1 MTQPAPAVKAIET
14 RYAGC
19 RFRSR
24 LEARWAVFFDNLG
37 VPWQYEPEG
46 FDLKGKLDDA
56 LLEHKWIEGGYY
68 LPDFY
73 LPTLDTWYEVKGSK
87 PTRREYEL
95 AWLLEESTQQRVVM
109 AWGDIPR
116 NPDPWGRD
124 QSSAANLRGVDVL
137 GDHDYAWCVCPWCG
151 QPGIEF
157 DARSARIHGYKVHGL
172 TDAEAWQA
180 IEGKPEHW
188 RIDDKCYSGNDPRI
202 LTAFDA
208 ARSARFEHGEAG

>member
-1 MTQPAPAVKAIET
+1 MTQPATTIKAIET

-46 FDLKGKLDDA
+46 FDLKGLDPCTP
-56 LLEHKWIEGGYY
+56 EGTKIEGGYY

-73 LPTLDTWYEVKGSK
+73 LPTLDTWYEVKGSR
-87 PTRREYEL
+87 PTSREYQL
-95 AWLLEESTQQRVVM
+95 AYLLEESTGQRVVI

-116 NPDPWGRD
+116 SPDPWGRD
-124 QSSAANLRGVDVL
+124 QALTACLRGFDVS
-137 GDHDYAWCVCPWCG
+137 GDCNYAWCVCPWCG

-157 DARSARIHGYKVHGL
+157 DARSARVHGYKFHGL
-172 TDAEAWQA
+172 SEAEAWEV
-180 IEGKPEHW
+180 IKDKPQHW
-188 RIDDKCYSGNDPRI
+188 RIDDKCYSGDDSRI
-202 LTAFDA
+202 LAAYEA
-208 ARSARFEHGEAG
+208 ARSARFEHGQQG